1 MKESAKNILIKPIT
15 ANIANN
21 FMKIQHYSKKVVPN
35 SKIHFGVFL
44 NKKLEGV
51 LQYGSPINKKGSIN
65 LVKDTKWNSMLEL
78 NRMAFTDKLP
88 KNSESRAISITLR
101 IIKKKYPHME
111 WILSFADGT
120 QCGDGTIY
128 RASGFILTDIRKSN
142 ALRINPQTGEV
153 IHTIQAH
160 HLMITKE
167 FKTWKSTDGFQLR
180 YIYLYNKNDINRLT
194 TPVIPFK
201 NIKKMGAGMYK
212 GKRVL

>member
-1 MKESAKNILIKPIT
+1 MKESAKNIFIKPLP

-21 FMKIQHYSKKVVPN
+21 FIKQNHYSKKVVPN
-35 SKIHFGVFL
+35 SKLHFGVFL

-65 LVKDTKWNSMLEL
+65 IVKDTKWNSMLEL
-78 NRMAFTDKLP
+78 NRMAFSEKLP
-88 KNSESRAISITLR
+88 KNSESRAISVTLK
-101 IIKKKYPHME
+101 IIKKTYPHME

-142 ALRINPQTGEV
+142 ALRINPNTGEI

-167 FKTWKSTDGFQLR
+167 FKNWKATDGYQLR
-180 YIYLYNKNDINRLT
+180 YVYLYNKNDINRLT
-194 TPVIPFK
+194 VPIIPFE

-212 GKRVL
+212 GMRVL

>member
-1 MKESAKNILIKPIT
+1 MKESAKNIFIKPLP

-21 FMKIQHYSKKVVPN
+21 FIKQNHYSKKVVPN
-35 SKIHFGVFL
+35 SKLHFGVFL

-65 LVKDTKWNSMLEL
+65 IVKDTKWNSMLEL
-78 NRMAFTDKLP
+78 NRMAFSEKLP
-88 KNSESRAISITLR
+88 KNSESRAISVTLK
-101 IIKKKYPHME
+101 IIKKTYPHME

-142 ALRINPQTGEV
+142 ALRINPNTGEI

-167 FKTWKSTDGFQLR
+167 FKNWKATDGYQLR
-180 YIYLYNKNDINRLT
+180 YVYLYNKNDINRLT
-194 TPVIPFK
+194 VPIIPFE

-212 GKRVL
+212 GVREL

>member
-1 MKESAKNILIKPIT
+1 MKESAKNIFIKPLL

-21 FMKIQHYSKKVVPN
+21 FIKQNHYSKKVVPN
-35 SKIHFGVFL
+35 SKLHFGVFL

-65 LVKDTKWNSMLEL
+65 IVKDTKWNSMLEL
-78 NRMAFTDKLP
+78 NRMAFSEKLP
-88 KNSESRAISITLR
+88 KNSESRAISVTLK
-101 IIKKKYPHME
+101 IIKKTYPHME

-142 ALRINPQTGEV
+142 ALRINPNTGEI

-167 FKTWKSTDGFQLR
+167 FKNWKATDGYQLR
-180 YIYLYNKNDINRLT
+180 YVYLYNKNDINRLT
-194 TPVIPFK
+194 VPIIPFE

-212 GKRVL
+212 GMRVL